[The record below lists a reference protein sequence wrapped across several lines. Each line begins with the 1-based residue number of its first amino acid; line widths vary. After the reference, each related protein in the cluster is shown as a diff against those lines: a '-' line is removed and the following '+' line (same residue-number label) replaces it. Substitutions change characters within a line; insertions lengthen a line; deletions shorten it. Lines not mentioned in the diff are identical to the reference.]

1 MSNVIAFLER
11 MGQDA
16 QLRHA
21 SQNDVEF
28 ELVRAQ
34 IDPELQAAILA
45 KDQQQLETL
54 LGGGGV
60 CCLLFPTNV
69 RCMLFVDE
77 GEEKARY
84 LEQCA

>member
-1 MSNVIAFLER
+1 MSNVIAFLEK
-11 MGQDA
+11 MGQNA

-21 SQNDVEF
+21 SHNDVKL
-28 ELVRAQ
+28 ELARAQ

-45 KDQQQLETL
+45 KNQQQLEVL
-54 LGGGGV
+54 LGKGNV
-60 CCLLFPTNV
+60 CCMLFPTNV

-77 GEEKARY
+77 GEEKASY

>member
-21 SQNDVEF
+21 SQNDVGL
-28 ELVRAQ
+28 ELARTQ
-34 IDPELQAAILA
+34 IDSELRAAILA
-45 KDQQQLETL
+45 KDQQQLEAL
-54 LGGGGV
+54 LGAGNV
-60 CCLLFPTNV
+60 CCALMPTNV

-77 GEEKARY
+77 GEEKTRY
-84 LEQCA
+84 IEKCA